1 MINQVSFLF
10 KIFNENKDK
19 IAIIQDGVKITYK
32 QLMDRCIFY
41 SGFIRGSG
49 ICSGQV
55 VSIYSDYSL
64 DTIALMLALI
74 KNNNIVVPF
83 DRSLYRVKVDKFS
96 EIAEVDYECIVAG
109 NWFRSYDSDST
120 SLHELYQELDVGR
133 EHPGLVLFTS
143 GSTGEPKGIVHDF
156 VPLLDKFKVRKRTLT
171 TIPFLLFD
179 HMGGLNTMFYTLSNV
194 GTLVLAKERSPK
206 HICELIE
213 KYKVELLPTSPTFLK
228 LLLLSGAYKDFDLS
242 SLKIISYG
250 TEPMPEII
258 LKRLNEIFPKVKF
271 QQVYGSSEIG
281 VLRSESKSNDSLW
294 VKIGGEGY
302 KTKVVDGI
310 LHVKAKSSIL
320 GYLNREES
328 PLTKDGWFVTGD
340 KVEVK
345 GDYFKIIGRDSEIIN
360 VGGLKLSPQEVE
372 NVILQM
378 DGVDDITVYGF
389 KHDLIGNVVCAKIQL
404 KDDFNG
410 NYEKVIREHCLK
422 RGLEKYKIP
431 IHYDRVHEKAMVK
444 HRFKKMRW

>member
-10 KIFNENKDK
+10 RIFEENKDN

-41 SGFIRGSG
+41 SGFIMGSG

-55 VSIYSDYSL
+55 VSMYSDYSL
-64 DTIALMLALI
+64 DTIALMLILI
-74 KNNNIVVPF
+74 KKGVVIVPL
-83 DRSLYRVKVDKFS
+83 DSSLHRVKVDKFS
-96 EIAEVDYECIVAG
+96 SIAEVDYECV
-109 NWFRSYDSDST
+109 SDNSNNLFSCYEENNT
-120 SLHELYQELDVGR
+120 SLHELYQELDVIR
-133 EHPGLVLFTS
+133 KHPGLVLFTS
-143 GSTGEPKGIVHDF
+143 GSTGEPKGVVHDF
-156 VPLLDKFKVRKRTLT
+156 VSLLDKFKVRKRTLI

-179 HMGGLNTMFYTLSNV
+179 HMGGLNTMFYTLSNA
-194 GTLVLAKERSPK
+194 GTLVLAKERSPE

-213 KYKVELLPTSPTFLK
+213 KYKVELLPTTPTFLK
-228 LLLLSGAYKDFDLS
+228 LLLLSDAYKYFDLS

-250 TEPMPEII
+250 TEPMPEVI

-320 GYLNREES
+320 GYLNHGFIVS
-328 PLTKDGWFVTGD
+328 DWFNTGD

-345 GDYFKIIGRDSEIIN
+345 GEYFKIIGRDSELIN
-360 VGGLKLSPQEVE
+360 VGGLKLFPQEVE

-378 DGVDDITVYGF
+378 DEVKDITVYSEKHSLVGNIVCGQICF
-389 KHDLIGNVVCAKIQL
+389 KKEF
-404 KDDFNG
+404 K
-410 NYEKVIREHCLK
+410 NYEKKIREFCLK
-422 RGLEKYKIP
+422 RGLEQYKIP
-431 IHYDRVHEKAMVK
+431 IRYIVTDKYMVSD
-444 HRFKKMRW
+444 RFKKVRGND